1 MLSLNYALP
10 ISPAMWHG
18 SSEKPEGRLRPA
30 VGWGLVQPGTCFE
43 PEMPVMRIVE
53 KGLNMKSSTLHD
65 GIFFIAGLVV
75 AMCMSGSAV
84 AQEATIGKILSAP
97 TSVTGRPRSE
107 EHTSELQSLMRI
119 SYAVFCLK
127 KKKRHK
133 RQISA

>member
-97 TSVTGRPRSE
+97 TSETGRPARSDFDVPAGQLAIALE
-107 EHTSELQSLMRI
+107 VFGKQGGIEL
-119 SYAVFCLK
+119 K
-127 KKKRHK
+127 
-133 RQISA
+133 